1 MKKTTTRHF
10 IIVLIVAMMLSCN
23 NNSETNS
30 TTLTDN
36 KDSNL
41 NIQPVIVT
49 DTLLH
54 DTDDPA
60 IWVHPIDP
68 SKSLIVGTDKNE
80 NGGLFVFDLNG
91 KIDSG
96 RSIKDLNRPNNV
108 DIEYGLMLNG
118 KPTDI
123 AVVTE
128 RFTYKIRI
136 YSMPDMK
143 PIDNGGIPIFEGEN
157 GEGFRDLMGVSL
169 YKHHNGDVYVIVG
182 RKTGPTNGTYLW
194 QYLLKDNGK
203 GFVAASLVRKFGNYS
218 GKLEIEA
225 IAVDDQ
231 LGYIYYSDEGVG
243 VRKYYA
249 DPAKGNQELAL
260 FATTGFMEDH
270 EGISIYNSTDSTG
283 FILVSDQAAHQF
295 QIFPREGTKEN
306 PHQHPVL
313 RVVKVAAKHSDGNEI
328 ISLPLNSTFKKGIF
342 VVMNDEKNFHYY
354 LPETILGDSL
364 IKVNK

>member
-1 MKKTTTRHF
+1 MRKIPTRAYILSIF
-10 IIVLIVAMMLSCN
+10 IITAMASCN
-23 NNSETNS
+23 NEYSASADSTN
-30 TTLTDN
+30 
-36 KDSNL
+36 KADSNG
-41 NIQPVIVT
+41 IVQPIIVT

-60 IWVHPIDP
+60 IWLHPTDP
-68 SKSLIVGTDKNE
+68 SKSLIFGTDKNE

-91 KIDSG
+91 KIDSA
-96 RSIKDLNRPNNV
+96 RSIKDLQRPNNI
-108 DIEYGLMLNG
+108 DIEYGLMLKG
-118 KPTDI
+118 TPTDI

-128 RFTYKIRI
+128 RFTHKIRI
-136 YSMPDMK
+136 YSLPDMK
-143 PIDNGGIPIFEGEN
+143 PIDNGGIAIFEGEK

-169 YKHHNGDVYVIVG
+169 YKHTNGDVYVIVG
-182 RKTGPTNGTYLW
+182 RKTGPTDGNYLW
-194 QYLLKDNGK
+194 QYLLKDDGK
-203 GFVAASLVRKFGNYS
+203 GNVATTLARKFGNYS

-225 IAVDDQ
+225 IAVDDR

-270 EGISIYNSTDSTG
+270 EGISIYNSSDSTG

-295 QIFPREGTKEN
+295 QIFPREGMKGQ

-313 RVVKVAAKHSDGNEI
+313 RVVKVAAKNSDGSETI
-328 ISLPLNSTFKKGIF
+328 AQPLNNTFKKGVF

-354 LPETILGDSL
+354 LPETIIGDSL
-364 IKVNK
+364 MNGIK

>member
-1 MKKTTTRHF
+1 MRKIPTTIFVISIFTF
-10 IIVLIVAMMLSCN
+10 VMMVSCN
-23 NNSETNS
+23 HVESVS
-30 TTLTDN
+30 TVTANMADT
-36 KDSNL
+36 SV
-41 NIQPVIVT
+41 IQPIIVT

-60 IWVHPIDP
+60 IWLHPTDP
-68 SKSLIVGTDKNE
+68 SKSLILGTDKNE

-91 KIDSG
+91 KIDSA

-118 KPTDI
+118 KPTDV

-136 YSMPDMK
+136 YSLPDMK
-143 PIDNGGIPIFEGEN
+143 PIDDGGIPMFEGEK

-169 YKHHNGDVYVIVG
+169 YKHHDGNMYVIVG

-194 QYLLKDNGK
+194 QYILKDNGK
-203 GFVAASLVRKFGNYS
+203 GNVAATLVRKFGNYS

-243 VRKYYA
+243 VRKYFA

-270 EGISIYNSTDSTG
+270 EGISIYNTTDSTG

-295 QIFPREGTKEN
+295 QIFPREGVQGQ
-306 PHQHPVL
+306 PHQHPLL
-313 RVVKVAAKHSDGNEI
+313 RVVKVAAKKSDGSEMI
-328 ISLPLNSTFKKGIF
+328 AKPLNSTFKKGIF
-342 VVMNDEKNFHYY
+342 VVMNDEKNFHFY
-354 LPETILGDSL
+354 LPEKILGDSL
-364 IKVNK
+364 MNLNK